1 MQNSPLLSISS
12 LWLLSKFI
20 SSTLSLSLDSPD
32 SLTTFPSSRVPSSS
46 HPQSFCDGCSFLLNL
61 PFHSLAGWSL
71 THFSDKILHPAPNQD
86 LPWIYL
92 LLNIPAQSFS
102 LISHMVGCIKS
113 IIFQC
118 YYFSLSILPH
128 LQAIDTVS
136 RIIFPSLEL
145 LISELKYKG
154 AWQSRYSNVCR
165 LTK

>member
-92 LLNIPAQSFS
+92 LLNIPTQSFS

-118 YYFSLSILPH
+118 YYFSLSIP
-128 LQAIDTVS
+128 
-136 RIIFPSLEL
+136 PSPTLTGYRHCVQNH
-145 LISELKYKG
+145 ISLFG
-154 AWQSRYSNVCR
+154 AVNLRAQIQRC
-165 LTK
+165 LAE

>member
-92 LLNIPAQSFS
+92 LLNIPTQSFS
-102 LISHMVGCIKS
+102 LISHGRMYQKYNFPLLLFF
-113 IIFQC
+113 II
-118 YYFSLSILPH
+118 YSPLSH
-128 LQAIDTVS
+128 T
-136 RIIFPSLEL
+136 
-145 LISELKYKG
+145 Y
-154 AWQSRYSNVCR
+154 R
-165 LTK
+165 L